1 MNNDVH
7 QSKGAAA
14 TTVAVNGTTLYTER
28 RGEGLPLLLIHGGGE
43 DADMLGHQA
52 DGLVAA
58 GYDVVSYDRRGTR
71 RSGRENW
78 PGGGADQHADDAA
91 GLIRELG
98 WTVPTVVGVS
108 SGGVVAL
115 ALAGHH
121 PKSVGSIVAWEP
133 PAVGII
139 DGGVE
144 ATAAIVAPVHAHLA
158 SHPDD
163 FAGAQAI
170 LLSTVL
176 GFPVSVDDPAFAS
189 ARVNAEPFVRDE
201 PAITTVASTGRAW
214 LAQTS
219 RSPSARRPTTSSP
232 PRQTS
237 SPAGS
242 AARPSVSTPT
252 TRCTSPIRACW
263 RASSGWAISRA
274 RSVDEAVQAYSE
286 AITSPE

>member
-1 MNNDVH
+1 MNIDDINR
-7 QSKGAAA
+7 KAAA
-14 TTVAVNGTTLYTER
+14 IAVNGTTLYTER

-139 DGGVE
+139 DGGAE

-201 PAITTVASTGRAW
+201 PAITTVALDRAR
-214 LAQTS
+214 LAGADVTI
-219 RSPSARRPTTSSP
+219 AV
-232 PRQTS
+232 
-237 SPAGS
+237 GS
-242 AARPSVSTPT
+242 APNDIIAAAADVLTGWIGRPPV
-252 TRCTSPIRACW
+252 R
-263 RASSGWAISRA
+263 
-274 RSVDEAVQAYSE
+274 VDADHEVYLTDPGVLAGIVRTGHQ
-286 AITSPE
+286 